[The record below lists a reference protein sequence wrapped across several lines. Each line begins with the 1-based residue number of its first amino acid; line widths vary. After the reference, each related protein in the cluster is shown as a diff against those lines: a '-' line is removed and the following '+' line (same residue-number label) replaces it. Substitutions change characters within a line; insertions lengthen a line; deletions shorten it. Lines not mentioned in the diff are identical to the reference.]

1 MLSFLGG
8 LAKDT
13 GGCEFSTY
21 FFPLCKRSIHSFFV
35 CSSGE
40 VVICESR
47 VVFIMQAASTGHE
60 EMESMPGMC
69 ICPRCLQ
76 NSLTPLRPI

>member
-8 LAKDT
+8 LAKGT
-13 GGCEFSTY
+13 GCCEFSIY

-47 VVFIMQAASTGHE
+47 VVFIMQAA
-60 EMESMPGMC
+60 
-69 ICPRCLQ
+69 
-76 NSLTPLRPI
+76 

>member
-8 LAKDT
+8 LAKGS
-13 GGCEFSTY
+13 GGCELSRD

-40 VVICESR
+40 LVMCESR
-47 VVFIMQAASTGHE
+47 VVFIMQTEHE
-60 EMESMPGMC
+60 EMGSVPGM
-69 ICPRCLQ
+69 
-76 NSLTPLRPI
+76 